1 VNEIQRRVDSAF
13 AGRRDPQKDYDL
25 ACSAVKRSHA
35 AFKASR
41 DKKGVPS
48 AQASDMYA
56 RSLHELD
63 VSTRV
68 LEIFQALPKAS

>member
-1 VNEIQRRVDSAF
+1 MNEIQRRLDSAY
-13 AGRRDPQKDYDL
+13 AGRRDPQKDYDS
-25 ACSAVKRSHA
+25 ACLSVKRSHT

-48 AQASDMYA
+48 PTASDSYA

-68 LEIFQALPKAS
+68 LEIFTALAKAS